1 VKNSTGIISFKF
13 FDIRQTLKG
22 GPFFKKRLKKIQ
34 DKKRISRAKA
44 ELEKAKRKAEG
55 KIEDEAANI
64 LDDAHDEDVLF

>member
-1 VKNSTGIISFKF
+1 M
-13 FDIRQTLKG
+13 
-22 GPFFKKRLKKIQ
+22 KKIQ

-64 LDDAHDEDVLF
+64 FDDAHDEDVLF